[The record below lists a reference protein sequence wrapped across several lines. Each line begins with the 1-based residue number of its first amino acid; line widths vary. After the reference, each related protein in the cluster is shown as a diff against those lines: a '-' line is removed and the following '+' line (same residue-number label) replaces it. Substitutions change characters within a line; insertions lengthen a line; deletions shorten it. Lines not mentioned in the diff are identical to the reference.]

1 MHTSIRQPAKDK
13 KQVGEKNAVGA
24 VFSGMNPL
32 RETFLNVLNDC
43 IECKDSKE
51 LRVYLHSTVFLIT
64 LRTDEKYSVS
74 LRLVL

>member
-1 MHTSIRQPAKDK
+1 MHTGIRQPAKDK
-13 KQVGEKNAVGA
+13 KQVGEKMQTCA

-32 RETFLNVLNDC
+32 REIFLNVLNDC
-43 IECKDSKE
+43 IECKASKE